1 MDVKSVSL
9 KSVRSNPVGFRQFY
23 SKVLWSIERIQA
35 ILAVNLCRI
44 RADTS
49 YRQLPRPI
57 FKYREPCLKLREWIA
72 ITFSTITLRNRSV
85 GSHEDI
91 EITFV
96 ILFILYSKTH
106 YCFYECPYKSVRV
119 LLFYKGERG
128 EAGRERIFPPLIFI
142 VVINEYFYTDRNL
155 INELQNL
162 FITFI
167 LLLYV
172 KSSK

>member
-72 ITFSTITLRNRSV
+72 ITFSMMILRNRSIV
-85 GSHEDI
+85 SHEDI

-96 ILFILYSKTH
+96 ILFTLYLKTH
-106 YCFYECPYKSVRV
+106 YCFHECTHKSVWL

-128 EAGRERIFPPLIFI
+128 GAGRERIFPPLF
-142 VVINEYFYTDRNL
+142 
-155 INELQNL
+155 
-162 FITFI
+162 
-167 LLLYV
+167 LLL
-172 KSSK
+172 SLMNIFTRTEI